1 MTEEEKQT
9 IALFK
14 YSLIAPLVAGSHM
27 EASKAEYYR
36 NTAGKEYTFPTTGEK
51 TCYSV
56 GALKKWYC
64 DYTKLGLDGLKPH
77 TRCDL
82 GRSRKLPE
90 GAIRKIHEYRQ
101 QMPYIT
107 VRKIYAGLIKEG
119 YINQKDISIDS
130 VYRYMRNNSELKN
143 SMPTEE
149 CLSFE
154 FAHAGDC
161 WQADSSHGP
170 TITVGGKKITT
181 WLIAFQD
188 DASRMIVHGEFFE
201 NDNAANVQLCF
212 KKAIGKAGKP
222 KRIYLDNGSSYANQ
236 QLDLICAE
244 LGIVLIHT
252 KPYHPTS
259 HGKIERSHRTMKDG
273 LMNAN
278 DWNQW
283 SSLKELNESY
293 QIFLSTEYTNEVH
306 SSLGMSP
313 RERFLKDIKRIK
325 FIEKEQLD
333 AAFLNRTT
341 RKVSATAT
349 VSIFN
354 AEYEVPQH
362 FIGRKIELRYDPFN
376 TAMLYVY
383 QEGKQAA
390 QALPVRKVE
399 NSQRKRRTN
408 ICYAKMDGGGSHV

>member
-1 MTEEEKQT
+1 MTEEEKQA

-14 YSLIAPLVAGSHM
+14 YSLIAPLVAGSCM

-36 NTAGKEYTFPTTGEK
+36 ITAGKEYTFPTGEK
-51 TCYSV
+51 THYSA
-56 GALKKWYC
+56 GTLKKWYF
-64 DYTKLGLDGLKPH
+64 DYTKQGLDALKPL

-82 GRSRKLPE
+82 GRSRKLPA
-90 GAIRKIHEYRQ
+90 GAIDKIYEYRQ
-101 QMPYIT
+101 KMPYIT
-107 VRKIYAGLIKEG
+107 VKKIYSKLIEEG
-119 YINQKDISIDS
+119 YLNKKDSSIDT
-130 VYRYMRNNSELKN
+130 VYRYMRSNSELKN
-143 SMPTEE
+143 SIPVKE

-154 FAHAGDC
+154 FEHAGDC

-170 TITVGGKKITT
+170 TITVEGKKVTT
-181 WLIAFQD
+181 WLISFQD

-201 NDNAANVQLCF
+201 NDNANNVQLCF

-222 KRIYLDNGSSYANQ
+222 KRIYLDNGGSYANQ

-244 LGIVLIHT
+244 IGIHLIHT

-273 LMNAN
+273 WMNAN

-293 QIFLSTEYTNEVH
+293 QNFLATEYTNETH
-306 SSLGMSP
+306 SSLGISP
-313 RERFLKDIKRIK
+313 KERYLKDIKQIK
-325 FIEKEQLD
+325 FVEKEQLE

-341 RKVSATAT
+341 RNASATAT

-354 AEYEVPQH
+354 TEYEVPQQ
-362 FIGRKIELRYDPFN
+362 FIRKKIELRYNPFD
-376 TAMLYVY
+376 TGKLYVY
-383 QEGKQAA
+383 ENGKQIAEA
-390 QALPVRKVE
+390 MPVKKVE
-399 NSQRKRRTN
+399 NAQRKRQTN
-408 ICYAKMDGGGSHV
+408 ICYAKMDGGSGDV

>member
-1 MTEEEKQT
+1 MTEEEKQA

-14 YSLIAPLVAGSHM
+14 YSLIAPLVAGSFM

-36 NTAGKEYTFPTTGEK
+36 VTSGKEYTYPNGEK
-51 TCYSV
+51 TRYTA
-56 GALKKWYC
+56 GTLKKWYM
-64 DYTKLGLDGLKPH
+64 DYMKQGLDALKPL
-77 TRCDL
+77 TRSDL
-82 GRSRKLPE
+82 GRSRKLPA
-90 GAIRKIHEYRQ
+90 GAIDKIYEYRL

-107 VRKIYAGLIKEG
+107 VKKIYSKLIEEG
-119 YINQKDISIDS
+119 YLNKKDSSIDS
-130 VYRYMRNNSELKN
+130 VYRYMRSNSELKN
-143 SMPTEE
+143 SIPVKE

-154 FAHAGDC
+154 FEHAGDC

-170 TITVGGKKITT
+170 TITVGRKKVTT
-181 WLIAFQD
+181 WLISFQD

-201 NDNAANVQLCF
+201 NDNANNVQLCF

-244 LGIVLIHT
+244 LGIHLIHT

-273 LMNAN
+273 WMNAN

-283 SSLKELNESY
+283 SSLKELNDSY
-293 QIFLSTEYTNEVH
+293 QNFLATKYTNEMH

-313 RERFLKDIKRIK
+313 KERYLKDMNQIK
-325 FIEKEQLD
+325 FVEKEQLE

-341 RKVSATAT
+341 RKVTATAT

-354 AEYEVPQH
+354 TEYEVPQE
-362 FIGRKIELRYDPFN
+362 FIRKKIELRYDPFN
-376 TAMLYVY
+376 TARLYVY
-383 QEGKQAA
+383 QDGKQVSEAI
-390 QALPVRKVE
+390 PVKKVE
-399 NSQRKRRTN
+399 NTQRKRQTN
-408 ICYAKMDGGGSHV
+408 ICYAKMDGGSGHV